1 MTSETSKRPVTGTR
15 LVIGYIG
22 VSSMLI
28 GIMVLTPL
36 LVLTVYRHDLPHA
49 TCFIF
54 PGIITMLFG
63 YLLYFLNIRGARR
76 GPLQKN
82 EDAII
87 IVFTW
92 LIAIVS
98 CSVPFL
104 LTGEFTVSQSVFE
117 TMSGLTTTGL
127 SIVDVQSCPN
137 IFLIHRS
144 LLHFFGGIGLVLVMV
159 TALSNAHGLR
169 VYNAEGHTDKLL
181 PNMVDS
187 ARLILAMYTGFIL
200 AGTVAY
206 RIAGVPLFDAVNT
219 AISAVSTGGFTV
231 TPGSIGDYNSVP
243 VEIISIVLM
252 LVGAVNFLENFL
264 LLRGRFHAY
273 CNHAETKVLGA
284 VVVGFSVTTA
294 LILLAFGTV
303 NALPKALRVGLF
315 ETVSVLTSTGFSIIP
330 SISVLPPAV
339 IFLFVILMFMG
350 GQAGSTAGGIKLHRI
365 VVVVKSLIWS
375 FRDRYGHH
383 RNVYSYKIHR
393 FGKYI
398 ECTDKERREVFL
410 FLGMYVTLFFLGS
423 FLFMLMGASM
433 QDATF
438 EFASCIGNTGVS
450 IGLIQAS
457 SNPALLWI
465 GAIGMFFG
473 RLEIVPVFLAFRRIG
488 GKIRERV
495 TYGNEN
501 QA

>member
-1 MTSETSKRPVTGTR
+1 MISETSKRPVTGTR

-54 PGIITMLFG
+54 PGVITMLFG

-284 VVVGFSVTTA
+284 VVAGFSVTTA

-303 NALPKALRVGLF
+303 NALPKAIRSAGKQRI
-315 ETVSVLTSTGFSIIP
+315 SACSP
-330 SISVLPPAV
+330 S
-339 IFLFVILMFMG
+339 
-350 GQAGSTAGGIKLHRI
+350 
-365 VVVVKSLIWS
+365 
-375 FRDRYGHH
+375 
-383 RNVYSYKIHR
+383 
-393 FGKYI
+393 
-398 ECTDKERREVFL
+398 
-410 FLGMYVTLFFLGS
+410 
-423 FLFMLMGASM
+423 
-433 QDATF
+433 
-438 EFASCIGNTGVS
+438 
-450 IGLIQAS
+450 
-457 SNPALLWI
+457 
-465 GAIGMFFG
+465 
-473 RLEIVPVFLAFRRIG
+473 
-488 GKIRERV
+488 
-495 TYGNEN
+495 
-501 QA
+501 